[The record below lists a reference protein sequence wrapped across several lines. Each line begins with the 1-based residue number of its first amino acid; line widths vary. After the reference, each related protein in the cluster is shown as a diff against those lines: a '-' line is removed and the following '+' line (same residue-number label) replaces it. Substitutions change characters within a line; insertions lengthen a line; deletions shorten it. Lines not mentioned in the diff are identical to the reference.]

1 MLYPKNFEEKI
12 EFDKVR
18 ERIAARCI
26 SELGKEK
33 VNQIRISY
41 SSKFITKLINQV
53 EEFKDILEFEEN
65 FPLEH
70 CNDIRNALE
79 KIKIEG
85 THPEIEDVYNLRI
98 NQSSVKKIISFL
110 KSKQEEEKYAHLY
123 QLTKNVNV
131 YPFINERIDRILTPK
146 GEIKN
151 SASKEL
157 KHIREAILQKESQ
170 ISGKINRL
178 LEKAKSKGI
187 VKEETQLSIRHGR
200 TVIPVDAGN
209 KRKINGLI
217 QDESA
222 SGQTVYIEPSEIV
235 ELNNAIRELYY
246 SEKREIIKILTNLAD
261 DIRPYLDDLFIANDF
276 LGTIDFIR
284 AKALYAREIN
294 GVKPAIVNQP
304 HIRWTDAI
312 HPVLYLNYKSENK
325 KVVPLSIT
333 LDNKSRI
340 VVISGPNAGGKSVCL
355 KTVGL
360 LQYMLQCGLLIP
372 IKHGSEAGIFRKIF
386 INIGDDQ
393 SIEND
398 LSTYSSHLLNMK
410 NFLKYADNNSLILI
424 DEFGAGTEP
433 ILGGAIAESILD
445 ELNKKRVMGAITT
458 HYANL
463 KHFASEAE
471 GIENGAMLFDTKD
484 MKPLYRLTIGEPGSS
499 FAFEIAKKIGLPR
512 NVLQEASEKVGKQHI
527 DYDKNL
533 KDIIR
538 DKRYWEQKREAIK
551 AKEKKIESLLDK
563 YSSELNEA
571 KEIKKKIKEEAKHEA
586 QQLLSDVNKK
596 IENTIKQIKESQA
609 EKEKTKEARKHLE
622 KFKEEALKEKPGKL
636 DKKIDKIQ
644 KEQEKVKEKNQ
655 KRREESNRKEE
666 KTTQV
671 KKGDKVRL
679 KGRDSVGEVIDIN
692 EKSVLIAF
700 GNIMTTMPHDQI
712 QKISEQ
718 EYQKET
724 KVSSANVNQNY
735 NLGKRK
741 MEFYPELDIRG
752 KRADEALQMVRD
764 FIDEAIVLNS
774 NQVKILHGKGNGI
787 LRQLVR
793 EYLNSADMVKQFR
806 DEHVEYGGSGI
817 TVVDLDY

>member
-170 ISGKINRL
+170 ISGKINRI

-571 KEIKKKIKEEAKHEA
+571 KEIKKKIKEEAKQEA

-655 KRREESNRKEE
+655 KRREESSRKEE

-793 EYLNSADMVKQFR
+793 EYLNSVDMVKQFR

>member
-110 KSKQEEEKYAHLY
+110 KSKQDEEKYAHLY

-131 YPFINERIDRILTPK
+131 YPFINERIDRILTIK

-170 ISGKINRL
+170 ISGKINRI

-793 EYLNSADMVKQFR
+793 EYLNSADMIKQFR

>member
-70 CNDIRNALE
+70 CNDIRNVLE

-110 KSKQEEEKYAHLY
+110 KSKQDEEKYAHLY

-170 ISGKINRL
+170 ISGKINRI

-571 KEIKKKIKEEAKHEA
+571 KEIKKKIKEEAKQEA
-586 QQLLSDVNKK
+586 QQLLSDVNKN

-793 EYLNSADMVKQFR
+793 EYLNSVDMVKQFR